1 MATVS
6 YAEPELRNAF
16 DRFSLWILSQNLSP
30 KNSVK
35 LVSGARIKKE
45 LRNYLVALTTREAGI
60 STELH
65 LLEHHLTKRQHEQ
78 HSSGKLSDGD
88 LATVFAYFDL
98 KPPLTVHYYVSIG
111 RESIEPES
119 PVMKCG
125 AMDLPFLQLI
135 PSNVLP
141 VISNIRELPDAN
153 IKCAYER
160 IFSNG
165 RTLRAELQDAIE
177 QQMSTIENATSE
189 PRLYF
194 TEALPM
200 CGVELEALAT
210 AFAAEEGTAAPL
222 GLLIIRQGSLEH
234 INRYIKK
241 NCVEREEDVTS
252 STWLLISDTVPF
264 EASFPTHDTVHE
276 VTYLLDYGLVF
287 WLRSKGD
294 RKTAILQY
302 FTVGPLHEL
311 DVVPPAPGWLNV
323 LTTNETNGCTT
334 YLRSLRSTSQRTD
347 PFRAIAH
354 WDASEAYDIL
364 LQRTAAHDEK
374 KWFDDTLCALF
385 GATIDDER
393 FAVRNG
399 QLLLLIDHAT
409 EDCCTLAM
417 MESLIKWLNIV
428 DHATS
433 RRLIVWI
440 VGDDQF
446 WKAIVTHSH
455 HTAVRHSMPML
466 NEREQRECLTMLLPT
481 ECSSDVDSILKY
493 ATESNCRKY
502 GDNLRG
508 NVFFLAALAEAFDH
522 IHSIQPAS
530 CSWIEL
536 MERYISN
543 HLAAPADSERLVR
556 LEEECFRKVTGYTAT
571 QCPMDREKK
580 FYKHRTLLKFL
591 AASYLQRHPERIDLH
606 AYHAV
611 DKDILDQLLFRH
623 SALALAI
630 LRQDVEQVRNMVKQG
645 YPDSLRSHTDHL
657 QRNLLHIIRESVE
670 IADMLLDTNALEL
683 EQRCAQLNN
692 WTPLEMGDDREDWPI
707 VDRLLAKGASF
718 SATNALKLH
727 TMSPSQLSKVFN
739 VCIGNNCVALVDWI
753 LQHRPDYRISQY
765 DLYCL
770 SVHQEFDRDLT
781 FRLLALAKQQHLPD
795 REPIP
800 YRFIWDNSAL
810 DNAVADW
817 RYELAAY
824 LVEHL
829 AFEPTEE
836 FRRLEA
842 ASSTEMKS
850 EDAYELLNKLY
861 DRGLLSEMYRLIE
874 EKQLDPSRLFIRA
887 ASSGD
892 LSVVQAL
899 FENYGL
905 AQRSID
911 DENDRGQRA
920 LAEAQQNGH
929 QEVIR
934 YLQDVCG
941 AISHANE
948 PHRDRQDDAAE
959 DFESIMALGLE
970 ELRQSGID
978 YTQRS
983 EYGESYLHYYIR
995 NNNEPDEAVFRYL
1008 LSRYDTVDIRCQ
1020 GETALH
1026 IALVCGNELC
1036 VRLLIE
1042 QGANVFAT
1050 GEKDQLTSLHF
1061 AAMSGKQPLIDLLI
1075 VRYGFNVN
1083 VRDLK
1088 GRTIA
1093 FYLPT
1098 CHRLF
1103 RHLIDRH
1110 KLDVTGCDD
1119 EGLTLLHE
1127 SVLSDSYFATLK
1139 VEFVLRQLQ
1148 FPQTL
1153 TDSNGRLALH
1163 CAVQTRSTSMVA
1175 LLLKYRSDLFHV
1187 PDNAGVSAL
1196 QLAQSMDLQHVVRMF
1211 QSLQSQ

>member
-6 YAEPELRNAF
+6 YGEPELRNAF
-16 DRFSLWILSQNLSP
+16 DRFSLWILSQYLST

-35 LVSGARIKKE
+35 LVSGARIKEE
-45 LRNYLVALTTREAGI
+45 LRNHLVALTTSEAGI
-60 STELH
+60 PTELH
-65 LLEHHLTKRQHEQ
+65 LLEHHLTKRQYEQ
-78 HSSGKLSDGD
+78 HSSKTLSDGD
-88 LATVFAYFDL
+88 LAAVGAYFDL
-98 KPPLTVHYYVSIG
+98 KPPPAVHYYVSIG
-111 RESIEPES
+111 REFMEPES

-125 AMDLPFLQLI
+125 TVDLPFLQLI
-135 PSNVLP
+135 PSNVLS
-141 VISNIRELPDAN
+141 VISCIRELPDAKT
-153 IKCAYER
+153 KCAYER

-165 RTLRAELQDAIE
+165 RTLRAQLLDAAE
-177 QQMSTIENATSE
+177 QQMCTTEDETLE
-189 PRLYF
+189 RRLYF
-194 TEALPM
+194 NEALPA
-200 CGVELEALAT
+200 CAVELEALAT
-210 AFAAEEGTAAPL
+210 AFAADESTAVPL
-222 GLLIIRQGSLEH
+222 GLVIIRQGSLEY

-252 STWLLISDTVPF
+252 STWVLISDVVPF
-264 EASFPTHDTVHE
+264 EAPFPTHTTVHE
-276 VTYLLDYGLVF
+276 VAYLEDYGLVF

-294 RKTAILQY
+294 RKTTILRY
-302 FTVGPLHEL
+302 FTLGSLREL

-334 YLRSLRSTSQRTD
+334 YLRRLRSASQRTD

-354 WDASEAYDIL
+354 WDASEANDIL
-364 LQRTAAHDEK
+364 LQRTGAHGEQER
-374 KWFDDTLCALF
+374 FNDTLCALF
-385 GATIDDER
+385 GATVEDER

-399 QLLLLIDHAT
+399 HLLLLIDHAT
-409 EDCCTLAM
+409 EDCCSLAV

-428 DHATS
+428 DQATS

-446 WKAIVTHSH
+446 WKSIVTHSH
-455 HTAVRHSMPML
+455 HMAVRHAMPLL
-466 NEREQRECLTMLLPT
+466 NEQEQRECLSMLLPT
-481 ECSSDVDSILKY
+481 ECSSDVDTILRY

-502 GDNLRG
+502 GERLRG
-508 NVFFLAALAEAFDH
+508 NVFFVAALAETFAH
-522 IHSIQPAS
+522 RQSLQPAS
-530 CSWIEL
+530 YLWIEL
-536 MERYISN
+536 MERFIWN
-543 HLAAPADSERLVR
+543 HLAAPTDSERLVH
-556 LEEECFRKVTGYTAT
+556 LEEECFRKVTGNIE
-571 QCPMDREKK
+571 PHHSPLDREKR

-591 AASYLQRHPERIDLH
+591 ATSYLRRRPERIDLE

-611 DKDILDQLLFRH
+611 DKDMLDQLLFRH
-623 SALALAI
+623 SALALAV
-630 LRQDVEQVRNMVKQG
+630 LRQDLEQVRNMVSQG
-645 YPDSLRSHTDHL
+645 FPDSLRSHTDHL

-670 IADMLLDTNALEL
+670 IADILLDTNALEL

-692 WTPLEMGDDREDWPI
+692 WTPLEMMDDREDWPI
-707 VDRLLAKGASF
+707 VDRLLAKGASVR
-718 SATNALKLH
+718 ATNALKLH
-727 TMSPSQLSKVFN
+727 TMLPSRLSEVLH
-739 VCIGNNCVALVDWI
+739 VGIGNNCVALVDWI

-781 FRLLALAKQQHLPD
+781 FRLLALAKQQALPE

-810 DNAVADW
+810 DNLVEDW

-829 AFEPTEE
+829 AFEPTEQ
-836 FRRLEA
+836 FRRLAVA
-842 ASSTEMKS
+842 ASTEVKS
-850 EDAYELLNKLY
+850 EDAYELLNQLY
-861 DRGLLSEMYRLIE
+861 DRGCLSEMYRFVE
-874 EKQLDPSRLFIRA
+874 EKQLDPGNLFIRA
-887 ASSGD
+887 ASRGD
-892 LSVVQAL
+892 LAVVQAL
-899 FENYGL
+899 FDSCGL
-905 AQRSID
+905 AQRFQD
-911 DENDRGQRA
+911 DENDHGQRA

-929 QEVIR
+929 QEVVR
-934 YLQDVCG
+934 YLQEVCG
-941 AISHANE
+941 IIPDARE
-948 PHRDRQDDAAE
+948 PHHQGLDNSAE
-959 DFESIMALGLE
+959 DFESIMALNLE
-970 ELRQSGID
+970 ELRLRRID

-995 NNNEPDEAVFRYL
+995 NNDAPDEAVFRYL
-1008 LSRYDTVDIRCQ
+1008 LSRYDTVDAIRCE

-1026 IALVCGNELC
+1026 IALACGNELC

-1042 QGANVFAT
+1042 HGANVFAT
-1050 GEKDQLTSLHF
+1050 GEKHQLTSLHF
-1061 AAMSGKQPLIDLLI
+1061 AAMSGKQRLIDQLI
-1075 VRYGFNVN
+1075 VRYGFDVN
-1083 VRDLK
+1083 VRDQK

-1103 RHLIDRH
+1103 RHLIDRY
-1110 KLDVTGCDD
+1110 KLDVFGCDN
-1119 EGLTLLHE
+1119 EGLTLLHD

-1163 CAVQTRSTSMVA
+1163 CAVQTRSIAMVA

-1187 PDNAGVSAL
+1187 PDNDGVSAL
-1196 QLAQSMDLQHVVRMF
+1196 QLAQSMNLQHVVRMF
-1211 QSLQSQ
+1211 QSL